1 MEPKNIKVLVTDDED
16 DFRYLLRYWLQAR
29 GYSVIM
35 ASSGEEA
42 IKFTREQNP
51 DIIFMDLR
59 MPAMD
64 GVQTIGKIREF
75 NRDVPVIII
84 SAYLEDLKI
93 KEANNYGISG
103 VFYKGKDFQQS
114 MPLIESALRTHK
126 KLKKPDP
133 NPNQNV

>member
-1 MEPKNIKVLVTDDED
+1 MCKGLVLILCSVLGVFSCVYADEPVME
-16 DFRYLLRYWLQAR
+16 AR
-29 GYSVIM
+29 RHYEKGNLYYRQGYYK
-35 ASSGEEA
+35 E
-42 IKFTREQNP
+42 
-51 DIIFMDLR
+51 
-59 MPAMD
+59 AMD
-64 GVQTIGKIREF
+64 GVQAIGKIREF
-75 NRDVPVIII
+75 NREVPVIII

-133 NPNQNV
+133 NPNV